1 MKKINVKSVLKTA
14 ALSPVYAAG
23 FVYGCGK
30 FIANKMSRKS
40 ENPASNTATD
50 EDSQNQGN
58 LQQVI
63 DAVAEY
69 TSNNN
74 PTMQDSVVLAQTVG
88 IPEAEIIHN
97 NEELDAFLN
106 GKED

>member
-30 FIANKMSRKS
+30 FIANKMNRKN
-40 ENPASNTATD
+40 ENPVSNAITD
-50 EDSQNQGN
+50 KDSQNQDN

-69 TSNNN
+69 TSNSN
-74 PTMQDSVVLAQTVG
+74 PTVQDSVVLAQTVG
-88 IPEAEIIHN
+88 VPETEIIHN